1 MTHGCNFLQ
10 FLLPSCSRCESFGRV
25 HIAIL
30 FMRVRSQTQTGSLR
44 QRLRSL
50 AGDKIH
56 HRYWLLHSFCQY
68 LHIDVR
74 MEVDKGRSQ
83 FYIHCTIGKSN
94 YFSDTWCH
102 LNLSLIVFFSSL
114 ILIHMGATLY
124 HSKWQPWQRCEYSII
139 VFFSDNGEDLE
150 GSPWRINQGVRHWL
164 PWGGSGIFKGRDGE
178 PCKSLLQLSRDGEP
192 CKPLLQLSTPQH
204 LRRRPAPRPVL
215 LKVNTKFIMVNA
227 IEQMSNPLFWCASIF
242 STYPGQSIHPLVGKS
257 YFRIEVLQQS
267 NLLQAL

>member
-56 HRYWLLHSFCQY
+56 HRYWLLHSFRQY

-74 MEVDKGRSQ
+74 MEVETFPVLYSLYHKKIKL
-83 FYIHCTIGKSN
+83 FY
-94 YFSDTWCH
+94 SDTWCH

-114 ILIHMGATLY
+114 ILIHMSATLY
-124 HSKWQPWQRCEYSII
+124 HLKCQPWQRCEYSII
-139 VFFSDNGEDLE
+139 VFFRQ
-150 GSPWRINQGVRHWL
+150 WRR
-164 PWGGSGIFKGRDGE
+164 FGRLTMENRPGCTTLN
-178 PCKSLLQLSRDGEP
+178 P
-192 CKPLLQLSTPQH
+192 
-204 LRRRPAPRPVL
+204 LRRRWHLQGERWGTLQVSPPAF
-215 LKVNTKFIMVNA
+215 NT
-227 IEQMSNPLFWCASIF
+227 
-242 STYPGQSIHPLVGKS
+242 STPPKKTSLSTCPAQNQS
-257 YFRIEVLQQS
+257 
-267 NLLQAL
+267 